1 MVAGACIIPPNS
13 RKLNMPIDNR
23 SFENFYQGTCAENY
37 VSSLFYFA
45 GYEAS
50 KLSPD
55 AGIDLLIT
63 NIARAKFKS
72 EAETIAKIQVK
83 SSILDST
90 GAAFYME
97 EDELDFLSTTEDRF
111 TIFVLLGN
119 FKGNFDPISFDIYA
133 DQVDKAIDADI
144 LRYEE
149 AQMAESGRAR
159 KVQGLS
165 SIFDFSQSDFNI
177 FWLNSAQMAR
187 AKNEG
192 IWQTYG
198 DNRFR
203 LQVDMQNETLYVK
216 VPLKNSDPYDSP
228 IVPELR
234 EIRYIMRPCRSN
246 YRLKNGDFLY
256 DHL

>member
-1 MVAGACIIPPNS
+1 
-13 RKLNMPIDNR
+13 MPIDNR

-45 GYEAS
+45 GYES
-50 KLSPD
+50 FKLSPD
-55 AGIDLLIT
+55 AGIDLLVT

-72 EAETIAKIQVK
+72 ETETVAKIQVK
-83 SSILDST
+83 SSILDAT
-90 GAAFYME
+90 GAAFYMDQ
-97 EDELDFLSTTEDRF
+97 DELDFLSTADDRF
-111 TIFVLLGN
+111 TVFVLLGN
-119 FKGNFDPISFDIYA
+119 FKGNFDPVSFDIYA
-133 DQVDKAIDADI
+133 DRVDRAIDADT

-159 KVQGLS
+159 KAQGLS
-165 SIFDFSQSDFNI
+165 SIFDFSQSDFNV
-177 FWLNSAQMAR
+177 FWPNSAQMTR

-192 IWQTYG
+192 IWQAYG

-203 LQVDMQNETLYVK
+203 LQVNMLNETLYAK
-216 VPLKNSDPYDSP
+216 VPQKNFDPYDSA

-234 EIRYIMRPCRSN
+234 EICYIMRPCRSN
-246 YRLKNGDFLY
+246 SRLKDGDFLY

>member
-1 MVAGACIIPPNS
+1 
-13 RKLNMPIDNR
+13 MPIDNH

-45 GYEAS
+45 GYESS

-55 AGIDLLIT
+55 AGIDLLVT

-72 EAETIAKIQVK
+72 EPEATAKIQVK

-97 EDELDFLSTTEDRF
+97 QDELDFLSAAEDRF

-119 FKGNFDPISFDIYA
+119 FKGNFDPVSFDIYSDRV
-133 DQVDKAIDADI
+133 DQAIDADI

-149 AQMAESGRAR
+149 AQMAESGRTR
-159 KVQGLS
+159 KAQGLS
-165 SIFDFSQSDFNI
+165 SIFDFTQSDFNI
-177 FWLNSAQMAR
+177 FWLNSAQMTRAR
-187 AKNEG
+187 NEG
-192 IWQTYG
+192 IWQAYG
-198 DNRFR
+198 ANRFR
-203 LQVDMQNETLYVK
+203 LQANMQEETLYVK
-216 VPLKNSDPYDSP
+216 VPQKNSTPYDST

-234 EIRYIMRPCRSN
+234 EIRYIMRPCKSN
-246 YRLKNGDFLY
+246 NRLKSGDFLY